1 MHFKWLW
8 HNFFQFQGALFL
20 VFFITFGAFLVP
32 QARVLADCE
41 TECTYS
47 DRTDEE
53 KDTCRQACNVP
64 AANARDDGST
74 QNTPAPKPPEDTS
87 LTFTGETL
95 DIILTPLTTILDYI
109 AAGIVKLTL
118 VIMEMIL
125 IPILNYNSFS
135 TSPIIGLGWS
145 LVRDVMNMFVI
156 ISLLFIAI
164 FTIVGNHRAHWEQ
177 QLPQLFLAVIFM
189 NFSRTIC
196 GILIDISQV
205 VMFTFVNA
213 LLDIAAGNF
222 AQLFGLQEFGKYAN
236 QDILTSV
243 ANGTGLSTSSQ
254 FVAAFLRI
262 PLYGAILAILFL
274 LALAFLYRIVILWVL
289 VILSPATFLLGGL
302 KGVFG
307 QAAGDHAQWW
317 GKFTGALL
325 MGPILTFFL
334 WLSLAAASSG
344 SIAQSENFPT
354 PQNAQSYGLS
364 LEVFDSSHLTSLIL
378 ALILLIAGMQIAGEQ
393 SSKVGGLA
401 GQMINEGMGQK
412 VVSGALRAPFQA
424 GAYAGR
430 KADVYGAQLYGGNTI
445 RESLGKNVIGAGERL
460 AQTGG
465 VGMYLGRAVAAVG
478 GNIELQGEHLRAE
491 RTKAAT
497 ERVGKMSDSE
507 KAMHMGLLA
516 TGQKSNILS
525 TKEDFD
531 AVALD
536 FMSDK
541 VQDETKEHIAHNL
554 GIRKNTGESDKDF
567 EDRKEREVAPA
578 FNRMMAQTLEFANAQ
593 KKAGKLDDSAKS
605 KLTTLNTKYAD
616 LLKDPAETAKWVD
629 DEKFNMND
637 ARKRPEVVNNPAFRE
652 AAKRKVLRT
661 TKDKD
666 GVSRPVYLWDEI
678 KKGVYGDKLK
688 KAADSVETPR
698 ATTAQR
704 VGEALN
710 VSRTPQ
716 EDLEKHLNS
725 KTDAVNIVGGLR
737 NPESGT
743 GPQEMVQPILQPADL
758 TGNRSTEIGGAIVNS
773 EVDITSSPIK
783 TEIVQ
788 NIVSTQPADTIGKA
802 FKNEQVKPADIPASA
817 FEATNTNAPEVVRSV
832 LTSQVDIRQ
841 MPPASQDA
849 YKAGVERMQTDRTIS
864 AKEYTQA
871 KSSLFSD
878 PMRPIENTVPGIT
891 RDQATH
897 QAVLDPSAKREM
909 GEIFKHEPANFAH
922 VSSEIP
928 TDARTA
934 NDVTE
939 TVVRSANVK
948 HITELGEKWKGA
960 TGQEKIDLKSAMDV
974 IHQSIER
981 ELNAYDDHVKDLT
994 PAERTHAEELENT
1007 STTVRTRL
1015 GF

>member
-1 MHFKWLW
+1 M
-8 HNFFQFQGALFL
+8 
-20 VFFITFGAFLVP
+20 VFFITFGVFLIP
-32 QARVLADCE
+32 QAHVFADCA
-41 TECTYS
+41 S
-47 DRTDEE
+47 DCSANTALNPGDPAIA
-53 KDTCRQACNVP
+53 ACVAACP
-64 AANARDDGST
+64 ANPST
-74 QNTPAPKPPEDTS
+74 TTPASSDAV
-87 LTFTGETL
+87 TGPTWAL
-95 DIILTPLTTILDYI
+95 DVVLTPLTTILDYI

-236 QDILTSV
+236 QDILTSIN
-243 ANGTGLSTSSQ
+243 NGTGLSTSSQ

-262 PLYGAILAILFL
+262 PLYGAIFAILLL

-401 GQMINEGMGQK
+401 GQMINEGMGQR

-430 KADVYGAQLYGGNTI
+430 KADVYAGNKLEIGTL
-445 RESLGKNVIGAGERL
+445 REGLGKGIIGAGERL

-465 VGMYLGRAVAAVG
+465 VGMYLGRAVAAAG

-554 GIRKNTGESDKDF
+554 GIHKNTGESDKDF

-578 FNRMMAQTLEFANAQ
+578 FNRMMAQTLEFANKQ

-605 KLTTLNTKYAD
+605 KLTSLNTKYAD

-758 TGNRSTEIGGAIVNS
+758 TGSRGKEIGGAIINS
-773 EVDITSSPIK
+773 EVDIASSPIK

-788 NIVSTQPADTIGKA
+788 NIVSTQPAETIGKA

-817 FEATNTNAPEVVRSV
+817 FASTNTNRPAVVESVIKGNVDVKFMTAPAQASYKTALEE
-832 LTSQVDIRQ
+832 LNTSG
-841 MPPASQDA
+841 
-849 YKAGVERMQTDRTIS
+849 GVSSKDYVS
-864 AKEYTQA
+864 A
-871 KSSLFSD
+871 KSSLLEAGRLQ
-878 PMRPIENTVPGIT
+878 PGNTIDSVVSGIT
-891 RDQATH
+891 RNPTTG
-897 QAVLDPSAKREM
+897 AVALDPSASREVKQ
-909 GEIFKHEPANFAH
+909 IFEQKPENYKF
-922 VSSEIP
+922 VEQEIP
-928 TDARTA
+928 ASPTEVNDFTQAVVQTA
-934 NDVTE
+934 SGKKIQDLSE
-939 TVVRSANVK
+939 AWKSA
-948 HITELGEKWKGA
+948 KGQQK
-960 TGQEKIDLKSAMDV
+960 TDLKSAMDV
-974 IHQSIER
+974 IHESLER
-981 ELNAYDDHVKDLT
+981 EIASRVNPRVQTKQQMQ
-994 PAERTHAEELENT
+994 NT
-1007 STTVRTRL
+1007 LDESVTIRTRL